1 MEKRSAADAAL
12 LFTAFLLR
20 ILLVEKTGVE

>member
-1 MEKRSAADAAL
+1 MENRSAADAAL
-12 LFTAFLLR
+12 LFIAFLWR